1 MKKVADLHIHTHYSD
16 GIYSPEKIIQMAAD
30 KGLSAISITDHDT
43 IAGLQEAHELSKK
56 YDVEIINGVELSCYE
71 NGREYHILGYGFD
84 LNDQSLVDHLD
95 MYKTL
100 RRKRAE
106 IMHQKLEQLGVKFSF
121 RLIEILAGD
130 APITRPHIAA
140 SIHKAGYVN
149 SAKEAFDQYIGNHG
163 PAYHPKANFS
173 VANAIDMLNRSG
185 GIAVLAHPAYS
196 VEHNELYKIIEQGLD
211 GIEVIHPAHNED
223 LTRFYHSIANQYWLI
238 ETGGSD
244 FHGIKDYDEGNFG
257 MFVVPYASVESIKY
271 HQLNFK

>member
-16 GIYSPEKIIQMAAD
+16 GIYSPAKIIEMAAG
-30 KGLSAISITDHDT
+30 KELSAISITDHDT
-43 IAGLQEAHELSKK
+43 TSALEEAHEAAQNYPIEL
-56 YDVEIINGVELSCYE
+56 INGIELSCYE

-84 LNDQSLVDHLD
+84 PNNKKLLGHLNLYRD
-95 MYKTL
+95 L

-121 RLIEILAGD
+121 RLIEILAGE

-149 SAKEAFDQYIGNHG
+149 STKEAFDQYIGNHG

-173 VANAIDMLNRSG
+173 VANAIEMLNEAG
-185 GIAVLAHPAYS
+185 GIAVLAHPGYS
-196 VEHNELYKIIEQGLD
+196 VEHKQLYELIEKGLD
-211 GIEVIHPAHNED
+211 GIEVVHPAHNED
-223 LTRFYHSIANQYWLI
+223 LTKFYHSIANQYWLI

-244 FHGIKDYDEGNFG
+244 FHGIRDYDEGNFG
-257 MFVVPYASVESIKY
+257 QFVVPYASVESIKY
-271 HQLNFK
+271 HQMNF